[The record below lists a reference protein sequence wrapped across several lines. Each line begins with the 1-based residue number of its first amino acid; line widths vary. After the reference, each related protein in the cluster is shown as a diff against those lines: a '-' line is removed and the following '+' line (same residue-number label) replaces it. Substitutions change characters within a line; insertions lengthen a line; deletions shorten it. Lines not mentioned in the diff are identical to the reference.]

1 MQPKKETTQKPIP
14 GKFKGFSITLTQY
27 GIYNFLL
34 NTYPIK
40 QTIPYEGLEQ
50 VFLNSNGE
58 LCIKKSILERRCS
71 F

>member
-50 VFLNSNGE
+50 
-58 LCIKKSILERRCS
+58 
-71 F
+71 